1 MKNRWTDNLVLKISS
16 LAIAFFLWI
25 VVINISNPIVTRSQN
40 VPLEIINSDIITG
53 AGKTYTVMGGST
65 VMVSY
70 EVRTRDEGKISSTDF
85 KATIDL
91 GDLYDITGAV
101 PISVEVVNNKNLIA
115 GAVSVK
121 PSIARVSMEDLQ
133 RKEFLL
139 STKLNGTPS
148 NGYSVGEITL
158 DETTVVVTGPV
169 SVIGQ
174 ISQVGVEIDV
184 EGLYHD
190 KTGEA
195 GLQYFDANGN
205 AFNIQDERVTK
216 SFDKVGY
223 SVTILNGKTLTLNF
237 NVGGTVA
244 EGYRFTGAES
254 TTKSIRVR
262 GQPEDLGDLSVIN
275 IPEAALSV
283 EGATGD
289 VNTVVDVKDFLP
301 PNVIALGET
310 KITVTL
316 KVEAL
321 DRKFMSLSLDDLIIK
336 GARSG
341 MVTNIT
347 PERITVVISGLSENL
362 DNIEDKDLKASLD
375 ITDMREGSNTGSL
388 TFELPA
394 GFSVDSY
401 TPFEVII
408 GNNVNI
414 ETADTTADTTAES
427 TTKSNTEDATESSTE
442 SSIEDSTDSNE

>member
-25 VVINISNPIVTRSQN
+25 VVINISNPVVTRSQN

-53 AGKTYTVMGGST
+53 AGKAYTVMGGST
-65 VMVSY
+65 VTVSY
-70 EVRTRDEGKISSTDF
+70 EIRTRDEGKISPTDF

-121 PSIARVSMEDLQ
+121 PSVARVSMEDLQ

-148 NGYSVGEITL
+148 NGYSVGEVTL
-158 DETTVVVTGPV
+158 DETTVVVTGPM

-195 GLQYFDANGN
+195 ALEYFDANGN

-223 SVTILNGKTLTLNF
+223 KLTILNGRTLTLNF

-262 GQPEDLGDLSVIN
+262 GQPEDLEDLSVIN
-275 IPEAALSV
+275 IPESALSV

-289 VNTVVDVKDFLP
+289 ISTTVDVKDFLP
-301 PNVIALGET
+301 ANVTALGET

-321 DRKFMSLSLDDLIIK
+321 DRKFMSLGLDDLIIR

-341 MVTNIT
+341 TVTRIT
-347 PERITVVISGLSENL
+347 PERITVVVSGLNLENI
-362 DNIEDKDLKASLD
+362 NDKDLKASLD
-375 ITDMREGSNTGSL
+375 ITDMGVGSNTGSL

-394 GFSVDSY
+394 GFSVESY

-408 GNNVNI
+408 GNNANI
-414 ETADTTADTTAES
+414 ETAETTAES
-427 TTKSNTEDATESSTE
+427 VTESGTE
-442 SSIEDSTDSNE
+442 TVESGTETVESDTTANE